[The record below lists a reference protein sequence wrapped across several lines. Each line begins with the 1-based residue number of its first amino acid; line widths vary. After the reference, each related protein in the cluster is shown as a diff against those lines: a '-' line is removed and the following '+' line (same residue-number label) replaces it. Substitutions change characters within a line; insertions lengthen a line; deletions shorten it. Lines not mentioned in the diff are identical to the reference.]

1 MLSFFA
7 PRAVRHG
14 RLVHKHARKFLSY
27 KSDVM
32 SAADRED
39 FEHDLASLGA
49 AIHAHDGK
57 QIEAMSESLDRKVI
71 TRFPPPADAAW
82 RENCEVFLVA
92 IIIALAVR
100 TYFLQPFTIPTG
112 SMQPT
117 LNGIIGHPTKEPP
130 PNVFARIANF
140 AIFGRTYVNVVS
152 EVDDNIVD
160 LVEAKRFLFFTYT
173 EIQCANRSYMVHASR
188 STLASNLLGAP
199 RAYRAGEVI
208 VRGYINTGD
217 HVFVDKITY
226 NFRAPYRGEVFVFST
241 SKIRTRENQM
251 TPDAPSQYY
260 IKRLGGLPGDELRID
275 PPNLYANGQLATE
288 PGFAR
293 VIASSDGYRGY
304 SNGPEGGRHFDYLGE
319 PDQPFRVPAHSYFA
333 LGDNSYHSS
342 DSRDWGIVPEQNL
355 MGRGVF
361 VYWPFAPHWGLI
373 R

>member
-14 RLVHKHARKFLSY
+14 RLVYKHARKFLAY
-27 KSDVM
+27 KRDLMSDT
-32 SAADRED
+32 DRAD
-39 FEHDLASLGA
+39 FEGDLASLGA
-49 AIHAHDGK
+49 AIRKRDAG
-57 QIEAMSESLDRKVI
+57 QIESLSESLDRKVT
-71 TRFPPPADAAW
+71 TRFPAPADAGW
-82 RENCEVFLVA
+82 RENSEVFLVA

-117 LNGIIGHPTKEPP
+117 LNGIIGYPTKEPP
-130 PNVFARIANF
+130 PNVLARAANF

-160 LVEAKRFLFFTYT
+160 LVETKRFFFLTYT
-173 EIQCANRSYMVHASR
+173 EIQCANRSYLVHASR
-188 STLASNLLGAP
+188 STLASYLLGMP

-208 VRGYINTGD
+208 ARGYINTGD

-226 NFRAPYRGEVFVFST
+226 NFRAPKRGEVFVFNT
-241 SKIRTRENQM
+241 SKIRTQENR
-251 TPDAPSQYY
+251 TVRDAPSQYY
-260 IKRLGGLPGDELRID
+260 IKRLGGLPGDELRIE
-275 PPNLYANGQLATE
+275 PPNLFTNGHLASE
-288 PGFAR
+288 KGFLR
-293 VIASSDGYRGY
+293 VMAAQDGYHGY
-304 SNGPEGGRHFDYLGE
+304 SNGPEGGYHFGYLGE
-319 PDQPFRVPAHSYFA
+319 PDQPFRVPDHSYFA

-342 DSRDWGIVPEQNL
+342 DSRDWGVVPEQNL

-361 VYWPFAPHWGLI
+361 VYWPFVPHWGLI